1 MRFLVDECT
10 GPALAAWLHSRGHD
24 VFSVYDEARGMDD
37 VDVIRQAFRE
47 ERVLITADKDFGEK
61 VYREKYPHRGVVLM
75 RLENEMAYNKIE
87 IIRRLLDNYGE
98 DLQEKFVVVTEN
110 YVRFARES
118 A

>member
-1 MRFLVDECT
+1 
-10 GPALAAWLHSRGHD
+10 
-24 VFSVYDEARGMDD
+24 MDD
-37 VDVIRQAFRE
+37 VDVIHQAFRE
-47 ERVLITADKDFGEK
+47 ERILITADKDFAEK

-98 DLQEKFVVVTEN
+98 DLQEKFIVVTEN
-110 YVRFARES
+110 YVRFARGS